1 MGHSATSDLIKN
13 DVIFECNE
21 TVLKQQE
28 ILKREIQDCLQM
40 LSKVKIWI
48 QVAPSGARAP
58 HSFPAPRGMIAR
70 PARTLPEMTPR
81 PYRFFPL
88 HPRRYSDANKMF
100 LPQLRAQVEEYGRQL
115 EERHTL
121 RQLRLS
127 VNELKRGYAWSLV
140 TDAEDALEKV
150 VSSHNAH
157 VEEHCEASDAEERVR
172 PRNVMMT

>member
-1 MGHSATSDLIKN
+1 VCVQQEAENGVGHSATSDLIKN

-58 HSFPAPRGMIAR
+58 HSFPAPRGMTAR

-81 PYRFFPL
+81 PSRFFPL
-88 HPRRYSDANKMF
+88 HPRT
-100 LPQLRAQVEEYGRQL
+100 AQHPKSRGRQ
-115 EERHTL
+115 
-121 RQLRLS
+121 QLWRVHPGLGCR
-127 VNELKRGYAWSLV
+127 VQGAGRGIRGCGAEWQPLGCV
-140 TDAEDALEKV
+140 DA
-150 VSSHNAH
+150 
-157 VEEHCEASDAEERVR
+157 RG
-172 PRNVMMT
+172 T

>member
-1 MGHSATSDLIKN
+1 VGHSATSDLIKN

-58 HSFPAPRGMIAR
+58 HSFPAPRGMTAR

-81 PYRFFPL
+81 PSRFFPL
-88 HPRRYSDANKMF
+88 HPRT
-100 LPQLRAQVEEYGRQL
+100 AQHPKSRGRQQLWRVHPGLGCRVQGAGCRAGDQGVQSGNHLGASMLVAPSLITRNTLACCRQKL
-115 EERHTL
+115 ERACA
-121 RQLRLS
+121 
-127 VNELKRGYAWSLV
+127 YACGS
-140 TDAEDALEKV
+140 AM
-150 VSSHNAH
+150 
-157 VEEHCEASDAEERVR
+157 CR
-172 PRNVMMT
+172 